1 MKTIDDPKRFLA
13 ALHKMGIDHY
23 VSGAEER
30 QTLDRVRLKAAAC
43 TRCGLSA
50 SRSTVVFGEGDEA
63 ARLVFVGEAPGE
75 EEDRQGR
82 PFVGRAGKLLDKMIE
97 SIGFKRQDVY
107 ICNVLKCRP
116 PGNRD
121 PEPVEVEACKDYLSA
136 QLETINPLLICTL
149 GKHAY
154 NTLLGVDARI
164 TKIRGQLTE
173 YRGIKL
179 LPTYHP
185 SFLLRNQSAM
195 GDAYAD
201 MRKVKDLLSA

>member
-1 MKTIDDPKRFLA
+1 M
-13 ALHKMGIDHY
+13 
-23 VSGAEER
+23 
-30 QTLDRVRLKAAAC
+30 
-43 TRCGLSA
+43 
-50 SRSTVVFGEGDEA
+50 
-63 ARLVFVGEAPGE
+63 
-75 EEDRQGR
+75 
-82 PFVGRAGKLLDKMIE
+82 
-97 SIGFKRQDVY
+97 
-107 ICNVLKCRP
+107 
-116 PGNRD
+116 
-121 PEPVEVEACKDYLSA
+121 
-136 QLETINPLLICTL
+136 

-201 MRKVKDLLSA
+201 MQKVRNLLSG